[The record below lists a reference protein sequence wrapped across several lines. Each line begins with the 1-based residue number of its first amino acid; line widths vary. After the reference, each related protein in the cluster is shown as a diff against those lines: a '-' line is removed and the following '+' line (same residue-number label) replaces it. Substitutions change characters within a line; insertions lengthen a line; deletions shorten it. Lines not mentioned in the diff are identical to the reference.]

1 MVLSNTADRNQITK
15 IIKNVLGQSGGK
27 TIIFNIVMRN
37 RVKID
42 GLIFKEVG
50 DKLLFTSLNG
60 SSLIIDPN
68 EIKEIR
74 YYAYERGFVRT

>member
-42 GLIFKEVG
+42 GLIFKGVG
-50 DKLLFTSLNG
+50 DKLLFTSFNG

-74 YYAYERGFVRT
+74 YYAYERGFVR